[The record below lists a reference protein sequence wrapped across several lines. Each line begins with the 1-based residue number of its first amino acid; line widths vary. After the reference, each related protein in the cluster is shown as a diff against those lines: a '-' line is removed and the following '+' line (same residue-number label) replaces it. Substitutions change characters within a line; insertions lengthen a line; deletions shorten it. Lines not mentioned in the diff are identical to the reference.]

1 MESIVAID
9 CKNGIGKN
17 GVMPWNIKEDL
28 LFFKKTTINNIVIMG
43 KNTFFSLST
52 PPKPLPNRLNIVL
65 TSNPSK
71 YSQEF
76 QKNNNIIFTNN
87 EDIYIDILNSREKYS
102 ASFDFLKKD
111 FKIFIIGGETLYAKY
126 APLCDSLWV
135 THIHDDYNCDKHFNF
150 DFINNFESF
159 IINSNE
165 RFTIKNY
172 VRTNLF
178 EPSLSF
184 YSSQNGGSYISED

>member
-17 GVMPWNIKEDL
+17 GTMPWNIKEDL
-28 LFFKKTTINNIVIMG
+28 LFFKKTTINNVIIMG
-43 KNTFFSLST
+43 KNTFFSLSN

-65 TSNPSK
+65 TSDPSK
-71 YSQEF
+71 YSYEYQM
-76 QKNNNIIFTNN
+76 NNNIIFTNN
-87 EDIYIDILNSREKYS
+87 ENIYIDILNSREKYCT
-102 ASFDFLKKD
+102 SFDFLKKD

-135 THIHDDYNCDKHFNF
+135 THIHDDYDCDKYFKF
-150 DFINNFESF
+150 DFINNYESF

-165 RFTIKNY
+165 RFTIKKY

-184 YSSQNGGSYISED
+184 YSLQNDGSYISEG

>member
-17 GVMPWNIKEDL
+17 GNMPWNIKEDL
-28 LFFKKTTINNIVIMG
+28 LFFKKTTINNVIIMG

-65 TSNPSK
+65 TSDPSK
-71 YSQEF
+71 YTQEY
-76 QKNNNIIFTNN
+76 QMNNNIIFTNN
-87 EDIYIDILNSREKYS
+87 EDIYIDILNSREKYCTS
-102 ASFDFLKKD
+102 YDFLKKD
-111 FKIFIIGGETLYAKY
+111 FKIFIIGGETLYTKY
-126 APLCDSLWV
+126 TPLCDSLWV
-135 THIHDDYNCDKHFNF
+135 THIHEDYDCDKYFNF

-172 VRTNLF
+172 IRTNLF
-178 EPSLSF
+178 EPSLSS
-184 YSSQNGGSYISED
+184 YSLQNVGSYISED